1 MHLQLSTSGISPSSN
16 LQWFIASQSH
26 PQLVW
31 LSIRTT
37 FSCLVSEVRSVKSKL
52 ICCFVFGTHGFW
64 LGCELPHVPWQRC
77 SSIWCG
83 LKPFSSTGIIVG
95 LNLQGWSS
103 SFNDDT
109 HAEKKNI
116 PELIWIIVWE
126 TQRDR
131 KIRTFREVMLFF
143 VKSHIC
149 FHSIV
154 SFMRTV

>member
-31 LSIRTT
+31 FSIGSTL
-37 FSCLVSEVRSVKSKL
+37 SCLFSEVRCIKSKL
-52 ICCFVFGTHGFW
+52 IGCLEVATHDSWPGS
-64 LGCELPHVPWQRC
+64 ELPHVPWQRC

-83 LKPFSSTGIIVG
+83 LKSFCFTGIIVG
-95 LNLQGWSS
+95 LNLQGWSC

-109 HAEKKNI
+109 YAEKKNI